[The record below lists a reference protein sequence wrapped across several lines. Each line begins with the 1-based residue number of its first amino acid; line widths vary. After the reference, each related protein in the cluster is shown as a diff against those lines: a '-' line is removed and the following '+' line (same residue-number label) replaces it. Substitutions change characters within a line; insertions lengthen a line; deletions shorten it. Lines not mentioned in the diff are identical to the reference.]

1 VAVVGGA
8 ALLLALTLPAA
19 SASGPE
25 GPFARTPVPDAGT
38 AEVYPVPAGGVF
50 HIDGHG
56 YGHGRG
62 MSQWGAAGAAEH
74 GLSAA
79 AILSFYYPG
88 TAQPTR
94 GPSSIR
100 VLISAATATTTQVD
114 PAAGL
119 TARDL
124 DSNAL
129 YHLPTGPQRW
139 RARRDGS
146 VLRLESLNGST
157 WTAYPSANSGFVGP
171 LRFAATGPVT
181 LHVGAGSKRYRGTL
195 TASPTGATQLQ
206 VVNTL
211 DLESY
216 VDGVVP
222 AESIPS
228 WPAAAL
234 QAQAVAART
243 YAIAHGKTS
252 TYDIC
257 DTTACQV
264 YGGVDIE
271 DARTT
276 AATQATAGA
285 IRTYNGA
292 PINAEF
298 GASNGGWTVSGGV
311 PYLPAEADP
320 YDGIDPRSSNTW
332 AATLSATDIQG
343 WYPAVGTLHG
353 VRVIS
358 RDGHGQ
364 WGGRITGLELDG
376 VDRSGRATAVQLTDQ
391 SSIRL
396 GLRSTWWRPEN
407 VASTLSGPKY
417 AALHSTVRVTG
428 TAPPGATVVPYFH
441 KRDGTG
447 YVARRALPVS
457 ADGTFATTYL
467 ADDDYR
473 YYAVVSVPGAGPVST
488 ETVLTQI
495 SPTITG
501 PASAAAGSTVSI
513 TGTARPDSIAQ
524 IWFRRAGQSSFVM
537 RRSLPT
543 GAAGTYATTYLAGD
557 TYSYYAVVNG
567 LRSATVTTTMHP

>member
-1 VAVVGGA
+1 MLF
-8 ALLLALTLPAA
+8 ALVLPAA
-19 SASGPE
+19 SANGPE
-25 GPFARTPVPDAGT
+25 GPFAGTPAPDAT
-38 AEVYPVPAGGVF
+38 TSEVYPVPAGGVF
-50 HIDGHG
+50 HLDGHG
-56 YGHGRG
+56 SGHGRG

-88 TAQPTR
+88 TAQQTR

-114 PAAGL
+114 AAAGL

-124 DSNAL
+124 DSNTL
-129 YHLPTGPQRW
+129 YHLPTGPEHW
-139 RARRDGS
+139 RARRDGAF
-146 VLRLESLNGST
+146 LRLESFNGST

-181 LHVGAGSKRYRGTL
+181 LHVGAASKRYRGTL
-195 TASPTGATQLQ
+195 TASPTGSTQLQ
-206 VVNTL
+206 VVNTV

-216 VDGVVP
+216 VAGVVP

-243 YAIAHGKTS
+243 YAIAHAKTS

-276 AATQATAGA
+276 AATLATAGA

-292 PINAEF
+292 PISAEF

-332 AATLSATDIQG
+332 AATLSAKDIEG
-343 WYPAVGTLHG
+343 WYPAVGTLHA

-376 VDRSGRATAVQLTDQ
+376 LDKAGRATAVHLNDQ

-407 VASTLSGPKY
+407 VAINLFGPKY
-417 AALHSTVRVTG
+417 ATLHSTVHVTG
-428 TAPPGATVVPYFH
+428 TAPPGATVVLYFH
-441 KRDGTG
+441 KRDATG
-447 YVARRALPVS
+447 YVARRPLTVS
-457 ADGTFATTYL
+457 ADGTFATTYQP
-467 ADDDYR
+467 DDDYR
-473 YYAVVSVPGAGPVST
+473 YYGVVSLPGFSLVST
-488 ETVLTQI
+488 KAVLTQI

-501 PASAAAGSTVSI
+501 PASAASGSIVPIS
-513 TGTARPDSIAQ
+513 GTARPDSVAQ
-524 IWFRRAGQSSFVM
+524 VWFRRAGQSSFVL

-543 GAAGTYATTYLAGD
+543 GAAGTFVTTYRAND
-557 TYSYYAVVNG
+557 TYAYYAVVNG

>member
-1 VAVVGGA
+1 M
-8 ALLLALTLPAA
+8 LLALIVPTA
-19 SASGPE
+19 SATGPE
-25 GPFARTPVPDAGT
+25 GQSAGSPAPDAGT

-50 HIDGHG
+50 HLDGHG

-79 AILSFYYPG
+79 SILSFYYPG
-88 TAQPTR
+88 TVQQTR

-100 VLISAATATTTQVD
+100 VLISAATASTTQVD

-124 DSNAL
+124 ATNAL

-139 RARRDGS
+139 RARRDGP
-146 VLRLESLNGST
+146 VLRLESFGGST
-157 WTAYPSANSGFVGP
+157 WSPYPNANSAFTGP
-171 LRFAATGPVT
+171 LRFAATGAMT
-181 LHVGAGSKRYRGTL
+181 LHVGTASKRYRGTL
-195 TASPTGATQLQ
+195 TASPAGTTQLQ
-206 VVNTL
+206 VVNTV

-216 VDGVVP
+216 LDGVVP

-243 YAIAHGKTS
+243 YAIAHGRTS

-276 AATQATAGA
+276 AATKATAGQ

-292 PINAEF
+292 PISAEF

-332 AATLSATDIQG
+332 AATLSAKDIEG
-343 WYPAVGTLHG
+343 WYPAVGTLRAL
-353 VRVIS
+353 RVLS

-364 WGGRITGLELDG
+364 WGGRITGLALDG
-376 VDRSGRATAVQLTDQ
+376 VDRSGRVTTVQLTDQ

-396 GLRSTWWRPEN
+396 GQRSTWWRPEN
-407 VASTLSGPKY
+407 VGVTLSGPKY

-441 KRDGTG
+441 KRDATG
-447 YVARRALPVS
+447 YVARHALTVS
-457 ADGTFATTYL
+457 ADGTFATTYP

-473 YYAVVSVPGAGPVST
+473 YYAVVSLPGSSAMST
-488 ETVLTQI
+488 NTVLTQI

-501 PASAAAGSTVSI
+501 PASAAAGATVAI
-513 TGTARPDSIAQ
+513 AGTARPDSVAQ
-524 IWFRRAGQSSFVM
+524 VWFRRAGQSSFIM

-543 GAAGTYATTYLAGD
+543 GAGGTYATTYLAYD